1 MVFFIE
7 NDFDFNENVFDLCF
21 FVILNI
27 LKAILFMKPI
37 TLKEIAEQL
46 NISVTT
52 VSKALKDYPDVSKK
66 TKGKVKELA
75 KTLNYRPNTFA
86 VNLRTKESK
95 TIGLIIP
102 VIVHHFF
109 SNVIK
114 GIVSQAEKKGYLVI
128 ILQSNESY
136 ELEKKQIDLLISQRV
151 DGILISLANE
161 TADFKHL
168 NEVINQDKPIVM
180 FDKIAKIVNCSKVI
194 IDDRKAA
201 YMATQHLIDTGCRR
215 VAHFRGALLPQ
226 NSIDRF
232 LGYKKALLDNDL
244 PYDPSLVYICECGD
258 KSFEEG
264 KMNANKLLEDHD
276 DVDGIFINTDLVA
289 IGAMTEFN
297 RQGVKIPDDI
307 SIVGFSNW
315 FMSSVISPSL
325 STIDQPGYE
334 MGKTAFKQLY
344 KEIKAIKK
352 NKPKAIKTITLET
365 ALVKRASTKNSQR
378 F

>member
-1 MVFFIE
+1 
-7 NDFDFNENVFDLCF
+7 
-21 FVILNI
+21 
-27 LKAILFMKPI
+27 MKPV
-37 TLKEIAEQL
+37 TLKQIAEEL

-66 TKGKVKELA
+66 TKGLVKELA
-75 KTLNYRPNTFA
+75 KTLNYKPNTFA

-136 ELEKKQIDLLISQRV
+136 ELEKKQIDLLLSQRV
-151 DGILISLANE
+151 DGILISLANG
-161 TADFKHL
+161 TANFNHI
-168 NEVINQDKPIVM
+168 NNVIAQEKPLVM
-180 FDKIAKIVNCSKVI
+180 FDKIAKIVKCSKVI

-201 YMATQHLIDTGCRR
+201 YTATQHLINIGCKRI
-215 VAHFRGALLPQ
+215 AHFRGALLPQ

-232 LGYKKALLDNDL
+232 LGYKKALLDNGL
-244 PYDPSLVYICECGD
+244 PYDPSLVYICECGER
-258 KSFEEG
+258 SFEEG
-264 KMNANKLLEDHD
+264 KKNAKQLLIDHN

-297 RQGVKIPDDI
+297 SQGVKIPDDI
-307 SIVGFSNW
+307 NIVGFSNW

-325 STIDQPGYE
+325 TTINQPGYK
-334 MGKTAFKQLY
+334 MGKAAFKQLY
-344 KEIKAIKK
+344 KEIKAAK
-352 NKPKAIKTITLET
+352 NKKIITPKTITLET
-365 ALVKRASTKNSQR
+365 ELIKRDSTKDN
-378 F
+378 

>member
-1 MVFFIE
+1 
-7 NDFDFNENVFDLCF
+7 
-21 FVILNI
+21 
-27 LKAILFMKPI
+27 MKTV
-37 TLKEIAEQL
+37 TLKDIANQL
-46 NISVTT
+46 NISITT
-52 VSKALKDYPDVSKK
+52 VSKALKNYPDVSKK

-161 TADFKHL
+161 TADFKHI
-168 NEVINQDKPIVM
+168 NEVINQGKPIVM

-201 YMATQHLIDTGCRR
+201 YMATQHLIDIGCKRI
-215 VAHFRGALLPQ
+215 AHFRGALLPQ

-232 LGYKKALLDNDL
+232 LGYKKALLDNNL

-258 KSFEEG
+258 MSFEEG
-264 KMNANKLLEDHD
+264 KENAKQLLEDHN

-289 IGAMTEFN
+289 IGAMTELQQ
-297 RQGVKIPDDI
+297 RGVRIPEDI

-325 STIDQPGYE
+325 TTINQPGFE
-334 MGKTAFKQLY
+334 MGKSAFKQLF
-344 KEIKAIKK
+344 KEIKALKK
-352 NKPKAIKTITLET
+352 KKSKPSKIITLET
-365 ALVKRASTKNSQR
+365 ELIKRESTKQ
-378 F
+378 

>member
-1 MVFFIE
+1 
-7 NDFDFNENVFDLCF
+7 
-21 FVILNI
+21 
-27 LKAILFMKPI
+27 MKPV

-66 TKGKVKELA
+66 TRGLVRELA
-75 KTLNYRPNTFA
+75 KTLNYKPNTFA

-95 TIGLIIP
+95 TIGLVIP

-136 ELEKKQIDLLISQRV
+136 ELEKKQIDLLLSQRV

-161 TADFKHL
+161 TADFNHL
-168 NEVINQDKPIVM
+168 NEVLIQGKPLVM
-180 FDKIAKIVNCSKVI
+180 FDKIAKIVKCSKVI

-201 YMATQHLIDTGCRR
+201 YNATQHLIDIGCMRI
-215 VAHFRGALLPQ
+215 AHFRGALLPQ

-232 LGYKKALLDNDL
+232 LGYKKALLDNNL

-258 KSFEEG
+258 LSFEEG
-264 KMNANKLLEDHD
+264 KKNAKQLLEDHN

-289 IGAMTEFN
+289 IGAMTDFN
-297 RQGVKIPDDI
+297 KRGIKIPEDI

-315 FMSSVISPSL
+315 FMSSVISPAL
-325 STIDQPGYE
+325 TTIDQPGYK
-334 MGKTAFKQLY
+334 MGRTAFKQLY
-344 KEIKAIKK
+344 KEIKATK
-352 NKPKAIKTITLET
+352 NKKPITPKIITLET
-365 ALVKRASTKNSQR
+365 ALIERESTKNHN
-378 F
+378 

>member
-1 MVFFIE
+1 
-7 NDFDFNENVFDLCF
+7 
-21 FVILNI
+21 
-27 LKAILFMKPI
+27 MKPI

-109 SNVIK
+109 SSVIK
-114 GIVSQAEKKGYLVI
+114 GIVSEAEKKGYLVI

-151 DGILISLANE
+151 DGILISLANG
-161 TADFKHL
+161 TADYKHF
-168 NEVINQDKPIVM
+168 NEVINQGKPIVM

-201 YMATQHLIDTGCRR
+201 YTATQHLIDIGCKRI
-215 VAHFRGALLPQ
+215 AHFRGALLPQ

-232 LGYKKALLDNDL
+232 LGYKKALLDNNL
-244 PYDPSLVYICECGD
+244 PYDPSLVYICECGEL
-258 KSFEEG
+258 SFEEG
-264 KMNANKLLEDHD
+264 KMNAKKLLEDHV

-289 IGAMTEFN
+289 IGAMTEF
-297 RQGVKIPDDI
+297 QKMGVKIPEDI
-307 SIVGFSNW
+307 SIVGFSN
-315 FMSSVISPSL
+315 I
-325 STIDQPGYE
+325 
-334 MGKTAFKQLY
+334 
-344 KEIKAIKK
+344 IK
-352 NKPKAIKTITLET
+352 
-365 ALVKRASTKNSQR
+365 
-378 F
+378 